1 MSESNVARNR
11 WMAIGFGAL
20 ACITLIAFVYAFVQ
34 NAEAKR
40 QAKLALEN
48 QQIAIACK
56 VENDE
61 KIKLLEDQKR
71 QLEMTTDNLRLAI
84 MEAQQQKD
92 QAQKKLK

>member
-1 MSESNVARNR
+1 MSENTIARNR
-11 WMAIGFGAL
+11 RMAIGFGSL
-20 ACITLIAFVYAFVQ
+20 ACITLISFVYAFVQ

-40 QAKLALEN
+40 QAKLAVEN

-56 VENDE
+56 AENDE

-71 QLEMTTDNLRLAI
+71 QLEITTDNLRLAL
-84 MEAQQQKD
+84 MDAQQQKD